1 MTLGE
6 ASVRFIADF
15 RKCQADDL
23 NLSSVE
29 KDALALLIE
38 YFSADKTITDISP
51 AALRDF
57 LARRYVEKASMPRL
71 SNIEASQT
79 SQESYALKVAP
90 GTIPKPSELLLS
102 LSRLFEWMDQQ
113 TGSDLAQRFA
123 LVLDELSRSL
133 PRAVEI
139 TQLLST
145 WLQER
150 GGAFGFPEFLTSFE
164 EGGRSEYDI
173 DTPGSPGAI
182 DGYFRILRVEGTSVE
197 AEELISEERVWPVV
211 FPPNVAA
218 LLQKD
223 YLINLELVRGPA
235 GWVIAGCGFAYPP
248 GTDL

>member
-6 ASVRFIADF
+6 ASERFLADIS
-15 RKCQADDL
+15 KGQSDDHVW
-23 NLSSVE
+23 SSVE
-29 KDALALLIE
+29 KDALALVIE

-57 LARRYVEKASMPRL
+57 LARWYVEKASMPGR
-71 SNIEASQT
+71 SNLEASQT
-79 SQESYALKVAP
+79 SQESDALRVASI
-90 GTIPKPSELLLS
+90 TVPKPSELLLS

-123 LVLDELSRSL
+123 PVLDELSRSL

-173 DTPGSPGAI
+173 DTPGSPGAM

-197 AEELISEERVWPVV
+197 TEELISGERVWPVV
-211 FPPNVAA
+211 FPPSVAA
-218 LLQKD
+218 QLEKQF
-223 YLINLELVRGPA
+223 LINLELVRGPA
-235 GWVIAGCGFAYPP
+235 GWEIAGCGFAYPP